1 MSAISCCLRTVQ
13 DRAIVTI
20 ERSYEVDSHGVISND
35 CEFQGTCGTF
45 QRQISQEQC
54 ILDTY

>member
-13 DRAIVTI
+13 NRAIVTI
-20 ERSYEVDSHGVISND
+20 ERSYEVDSQGVISND

-45 QRQISQEQC
+45 LR
-54 ILDTY
+54 